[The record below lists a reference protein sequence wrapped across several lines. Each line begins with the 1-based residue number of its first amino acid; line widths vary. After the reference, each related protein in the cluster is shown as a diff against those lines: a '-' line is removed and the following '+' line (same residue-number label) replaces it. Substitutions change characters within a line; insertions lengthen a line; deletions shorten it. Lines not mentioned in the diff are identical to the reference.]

1 MTEQQRR
8 TEKVKVLDVERAVV
22 RAAWDRHRVAEEEAK
37 RVRADAHARRGGG
50 GGDASSSSIPAGG
63 DGPNSTPG
71 AQSTASE
78 SSAAPSPKARK
89 DPADEPVRVHR
100 VRRATYI
107 PVQVPDDDRRGTQR
121 GPGATN
127 VRSHHSERHPHSC
140 VPPPKVGSFDV
151 ITAIRE
157 ANPFASFSWCLG
169 ADTFAD
175 LRRGRWRNGA
185 EFAALCTQL
194 YVVPRVGG
202 AGAAW
207 EEIEMGTTYG
217 DEHGDGDGDDEHEID
232 ALLSGMG
239 GDGGLGGDGA
249 EGGGE
254 GGADGSGT
262 FGDALG
268 DAGFVRVDNASVMDI
283 PGMSADV
290 SSTAVRDALR
300 RRRRRIHERERAN
313 GGKAFTP
320 ESSDGMEMGG
330 RGADL
335 LLDEA
340 TLATAVSEDVL
351 RYAVEHGLYA

>member
-1 MTEQQRR
+1 M
-8 TEKVKVLDVERAVV
+8 
-22 RAAWDRHRVAEEEAK
+22 
-37 RVRADAHARRGGG
+37 
-50 GGDASSSSIPAGG
+50 
-63 DGPNSTPG
+63 
-71 AQSTASE
+71 
-78 SSAAPSPKARK
+78 
-89 DPADEPVRVHR
+89 
-100 VRRATYI
+100 
-107 PVQVPDDDRRGTQR
+107 
-121 GPGATN
+121 
-127 VRSHHSERHPHSC
+127 
-140 VPPPKVGSFDV
+140 GSFDV

-207 EEIEMGTTYG
+207 EEIEMGTTRG

-239 GDGGLGGDGA
+239 GDEGLGGDGA
-249 EGGGE
+249 EGGAE
-254 GGADGSGT
+254 GAAEGSGA
-262 FGDALG
+262 FGNALG
-268 DAGFVRVDNASVMDI
+268 VEPAGFVRVDNASVMDI